1 MKKSLLALLIAL
13 ILCLAVMLTGCGEE
27 EESQSSIKTGEE
39 ITPITLTLYSI
50 TNDSTTP
57 EQIALVEE
65 AFNNVTQAK
74 YNTNVVLKLYKE
86 SEYNEVVK
94 G

>member
-13 ILCLAVMLTGCGEE
+13 VLCLAVMLTGCGDDEG
-27 EESQSSIKTGEE
+27 SDSGIKTGEE
-39 ITPITLTLYSI
+39 ITPLTITLYSI

-74 YNTNVVLKLYKE
+74 RFCTIDKKL
-86 SEYNEVVK
+86 SP
-94 G
+94 